1 METIVLKE
9 LAVPEAEVPVGVEGT
24 LWPRNLLTTQTM
36 NSQRGTRLR
45 GRRVGAKARMMSL
58 KEMVNQ
64 GDNLFRRRLPRDE
77 GSSRNNNNKPKL
89 MDIIME
95 LTRAW
100 ELTIVL
106 RLLKGNVLIL
116 VYFWSRRS
124 RTLPSKS
131 TIGTNTTP
139 TGDGLTDS
147 QTLKRLLKPIP
158 SAGSV
163 VTSPEMSRRV
173 YHHDGYISGDFS

>member
-1 METIVLKE
+1 
-9 LAVPEAEVPVGVEGT
+9 
-24 LWPRNLLTTQTM
+24 
-36 NSQRGTRLR
+36 
-45 GRRVGAKARMMSL
+45 MMSL

-116 VYFWSRRS
+116 VYF
-124 RTLPSKS
+124 
-131 TIGTNTTP
+131 
-139 TGDGLTDS
+139 
-147 QTLKRLLKPIP
+147 
-158 SAGSV
+158 
-163 VTSPEMSRRV
+163 
-173 YHHDGYISGDFS
+173 